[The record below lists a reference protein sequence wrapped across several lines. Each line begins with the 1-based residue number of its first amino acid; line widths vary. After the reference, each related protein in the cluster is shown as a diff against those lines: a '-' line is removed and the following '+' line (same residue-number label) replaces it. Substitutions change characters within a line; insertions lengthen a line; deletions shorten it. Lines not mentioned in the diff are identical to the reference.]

1 MASNYFSAIPKIS
14 YTLDDYI
21 TEQVVTDITRRVTL
35 EKEFSNNNAFFE
47 TYDVLENET
56 PEEVSY
62 RFYGTTNLHWL
73 VLLVNNIIDPRF
85 EWPQTD
91 SQIYEQT
98 EKKYGGSESVFA
110 RNRAFNQ
117 DDYRVETFFLL
128 AENSTHKNPIRLTF
142 QTNAENGVPTKQPIA
157 YADSPNISRFD
168 TNYDVEIK
176 SNETY
181 RNIKIVKPE
190 IVEEIV
196 RNYQILI
203 SR

>member
-21 TEQVVTDITRRVTL
+21 TEQIVTDITRRVTL
-35 EKEFSNNNAFFE
+35 EKEFANNSAFFE
-47 TYDVLENET
+47 TYDILENET
-56 PEEVSY
+56 PEEISY

-73 VLLVNNIIDPRF
+73 ILLVNNIVDPRF

-91 SQIYEQT
+91 NQIYEQT

-110 RNRAFNQ
+110 RNRAF
-117 DDYRVETFFLL
+117 DSKDYQVETFFLL
-128 AENSTHKNPIRLTF
+128 TEDSKHKNPTRLTF
-142 QTNAENGVPTKQPIA
+142 ETTAENGVPTNQPIA
-157 YADSPNISRFD
+157 YADSPTISKFD

-176 SNETY
+176 KNEEY
-181 RNIKIVKPE
+181 RNIKILKPE
-190 IVEEIV
+190 IVEEVV
-196 RNYQILI
+196 RNYQVLI